1 LTKLKDAHKIKFMK
15 IIASTNSEQRQ
26 TNLRE
31 AGIATEESWL
41 DAIEALVEI
50 RKRKNMTQK
59 DVGIALGVSQEAV
72 SQFESGEANPSIRR
86 IKLYALAVGA
96 SVNFSIIDSG
106 QTPDYHLQASESA
119 IVQRTKPGP
128 KPKKPD
134 LSALIN
140 A

>member
-1 LTKLKDAHKIKFMK
+1 MK
-15 IIASTNSEQRQ
+15 RVTNSNT
-26 TNLRE
+26 TNGKSDLRK
-31 AGIATEESWL
+31 AGMATEESWL
-41 DAIEALVEI
+41 DAVEALVEI
-50 RKRKNMTQK
+50 RKRKKLTQK
-59 DVGIALGVSQEAV
+59 DVGIALGVSQESV

-106 QTPDYHLQASESA
+106 LTPDYHLQAEESL

-128 KPKKPD
+128 KSKMRKIP
-134 LSALIN
+134 ALNN

>member
-1 LTKLKDAHKIKFMK
+1 MK
-15 IIASTNSEQRQ
+15 HIATSSTRDSNSDLRQ
-26 TNLRE
+26 
-31 AGIATEESWL
+31 AGVSTEESWL

-50 RKRKNMTQK
+50 RKRKNLTQK
-59 DVGIALGVSQEAV
+59 DVGIALGVSQESV

-106 QTPDYHLQASESA
+106 ITPDYHLRADESV
-119 IVQRTKPGP
+119 IVRRTKPGP
-128 KPKKPD
+128 KSKKREITA
-134 LSALIN
+134 LSN

>member
-1 LTKLKDAHKIKFMK
+1 MK
-15 IIASTNSEQRQ
+15 RITNSNT
-26 TNLRE
+26 TNGKSDLRK
-31 AGIATEESWL
+31 AGMATEESWL
-41 DAIEALVEI
+41 DAVEALVEI
-50 RKRKNMTQK
+50 RKSKKLTQK
-59 DVGIALGVSQEAV
+59 DVGIALGVSQESV

-106 QTPDYHLQASESA
+106 ITPDYHLQAEESL

-128 KPKKPD
+128 KSKMRKIP
-134 LSALIN
+134 ALTT

>member
-1 LTKLKDAHKIKFMK
+1 V
-15 IIASTNSEQRQ
+15 
-26 TNLRE
+26 
-31 AGIATEESWL
+31 
-41 DAIEALVEI
+41 LVEI
-50 RKRKNMTQK
+50 RKRKNLTQK
-59 DVGIALGVSQEAV
+59 DVGIALGVSQESV

-106 QTPDYHLQASESA
+106 ITPDYHFRAAESV

-128 KPKKPD
+128 KSKK
-134 LSALIN
+134 SEITALAN

>member
-1 LTKLKDAHKIKFMK
+1 MK
-15 IIASTNSEQRQ
+15 RITNSNT
-26 TNLRE
+26 TNGKSDLRK
-31 AGIATEESWL
+31 AGMATEESWL
-41 DAIEALVEI
+41 DAVEALVEI
-50 RKRKNMTQK
+50 RKSKKLTQK
-59 DVGIALGVSQEAV
+59 DVGIALGVSQESV

-106 QTPDYHLQASESA
+106 ITPDYHLQAEESL

-128 KPKKPD
+128 KSKKRKIP
-134 LSALIN
+134 ALNN

>member
-1 LTKLKDAHKIKFMK
+1 MK
-15 IIASTNSEQRQ
+15 RTANSSTRNSNSQLRQ
-26 TNLRE
+26 
-31 AGIATEESWL
+31 AGVSTEESWL

-50 RKRKNMTQK
+50 RKRKNLTQK
-59 DVGIALGVSQEAV
+59 DVGIALGVTQESV

-106 QTPDYHLQASESA
+106 ITPDYHLRAKESV
-119 IVQRTKPGP
+119 ILQRTKPGP
-128 KPKKPD
+128 RSKKREITA
-134 LSALIN
+134 LSN

>member
-1 LTKLKDAHKIKFMK
+1 MK
-15 IIASTNSEQRQ
+15 RIATSSTRKSNSDLRQ
-26 TNLRE
+26 
-31 AGIATEESWL
+31 AGVSTEESWL

-50 RKRKNMTQK
+50 RKRKNLTQK
-59 DVGIALGVSQEAV
+59 DVGIALGVSQESV

-106 QTPDYHLQASESA
+106 ITPDYHLRADEA
-119 IVQRTKPGP
+119 VIVRRTKPGP
-128 KPKKPD
+128 KSKKREITA
-134 LSALIN
+134 LSN

>member
-1 LTKLKDAHKIKFMK
+1 MTEIIKLHKIKFMNTSSS
-15 IIASTNSEQRQ
+15 AGSEQRLA
-26 TNLRE
+26 NLRQ

-50 RKRKNMTQK
+50 RKVKHMTQK

-96 SVNFSIIDSG
+96 SVNFNVVDSG
-106 QTPDYHLQASESA
+106 VIPEYHLKENESA
-119 IVQRTKPGP
+119 IVQRIKPGP
-128 KPKKPD
+128 KTKKPHR
-134 LSALIN
+134 SALTN
-140 A
+140 V

>member
-1 LTKLKDAHKIKFMK
+1 MK
-15 IIASTNSEQRQ
+15 RITNSN
-26 TNLRE
+26 TSNGKSDLRK
-31 AGIATEESWL
+31 AGMATEESWL

-50 RKRKNMTQK
+50 RKRKKLTQK
-59 DVGIALGVSQEAV
+59 DVGIALGVSQESV

-106 QTPDYHLQASESA
+106 ITPDYHLQAEESL

-128 KPKKPD
+128 KSKKRKIP
-134 LSALIN
+134 ALTN

>member
-1 LTKLKDAHKIKFMK
+1 MK
-15 IIASTNSEQRQ
+15 RITNSNT
-26 TNLRE
+26 TNGKSDLRK
-31 AGIATEESWL
+31 AGMATEESWL
-41 DAIEALVEI
+41 NAVEALVEI
-50 RKRKNMTQK
+50 RKSKKLTQK
-59 DVGIALGVSQEAV
+59 DVGIALGVSQESV

-106 QTPDYHLQASESA
+106 ITPDYHLQAEESL

-128 KPKKPD
+128 KSKMRKIP
-134 LSALIN
+134 ALNN

>member
-1 LTKLKDAHKIKFMK
+1 MK
-15 IIASTNSEQRQ
+15 RITNSNT
-26 TNLRE
+26 TNGKSDLRK
-31 AGIATEESWL
+31 AGMATEESWL
-41 DAIEALVEI
+41 DAVEALVEI
-50 RKRKNMTQK
+50 RKSKKLTQK
-59 DVGIALGVSQEAV
+59 DVGIALGVSQESV

-106 QTPDYHLQASESA
+106 ITPDYHLQAEESL

-128 KPKKPD
+128 KSKMRKIP
-134 LSALIN
+134 ALNN

>member
-1 LTKLKDAHKIKFMK
+1 MK
-15 IIASTNSEQRQ
+15 RITNSN
-26 TNLRE
+26 TSNGKSDLRK
-31 AGIATEESWL
+31 AGMATEESWL
-41 DAIEALVEI
+41 DAVEALVEI
-50 RKRKNMTQK
+50 RKRKKLTQK
-59 DVGIALGVSQEAV
+59 DVGIALGVSQESV

-106 QTPDYHLQASESA
+106 ITPDYHLQAEESL

-128 KPKKPD
+128 KSKMRKIP
-134 LSALIN
+134 ALNN

>member
-1 LTKLKDAHKIKFMK
+1 MK
-15 IIASTNSEQRQ
+15 RITNSNT
-26 TNLRE
+26 TNGKSDLRK
-31 AGIATEESWL
+31 AGMATEESWL
-41 DAIEALVEI
+41 DAVEALVEI
-50 RKRKNMTQK
+50 RKRKKLTQK
-59 DVGIALGVSQEAV
+59 DVGIALGVSQESV

-106 QTPDYHLQASESA
+106 LTPDYHLQAEESL

-128 KPKKPD
+128 KSKMRKIP
-134 LSALIN
+134 ALNN

>member
-1 LTKLKDAHKIKFMK
+1 MKRIATSSTKK
-15 IIASTNSEQRQ
+15 SNSDLRQ
-26 TNLRE
+26 
-31 AGIATEESWL
+31 AGVSTEESWL

-50 RKRKNMTQK
+50 RKRKNLTQK
-59 DVGIALGVSQEAV
+59 DVGIALGVSQESV

-106 QTPDYHLQASESA
+106 ITPDYHLRADEA
-119 IVQRTKPGP
+119 VIVRRTKPGP
-128 KPKKPD
+128 KSKKREITA
-134 LSALIN
+134 LSN

>member
-1 LTKLKDAHKIKFMK
+1 MK
-15 IIASTNSEQRQ
+15 RITNSN
-26 TNLRE
+26 TSNGKSDLRK
-31 AGIATEESWL
+31 AGMATEESWL
-41 DAIEALVEI
+41 DAVEALVEI
-50 RKRKNMTQK
+50 RKSKKLTQK
-59 DVGIALGVSQEAV
+59 DVGIALGVSQESV

-106 QTPDYHLQASESA
+106 LTPDYHLQAEESL

-128 KPKKPD
+128 KSKMRKIP
-134 LSALIN
+134 ALNN

>member
-1 LTKLKDAHKIKFMK
+1 MK
-15 IIASTNSEQRQ
+15 RITNSNT
-26 TNLRE
+26 TNGKSDLRK
-31 AGIATEESWL
+31 AGMATEESWL
-41 DAIEALVEI
+41 DAVEALVEI
-50 RKRKNMTQK
+50 RKRKKLTQK
-59 DVGIALGVSQEAV
+59 DVGIALGVSQESV

-106 QTPDYHLQASESA
+106 ITPDYHLQAEESL

-128 KPKKPD
+128 KSKKRKIP
-134 LSALIN
+134 ALTN

>member
-1 LTKLKDAHKIKFMK
+1 MK
-15 IIASTNSEQRQ
+15 RITNSNT
-26 TNLRE
+26 TNGKSDLRK
-31 AGIATEESWL
+31 AGMATEESWL
-41 DAIEALVEI
+41 DAVEALVEI
-50 RKRKNMTQK
+50 RKSKKLTQK
-59 DVGIALGVSQEAV
+59 DVGIALGVSQESV

-106 QTPDYHLQASESA
+106 ITPDYHLQAEESL

-128 KPKKPD
+128 KSKKPKIP
-134 LSALIN
+134 ALTN

>member
-1 LTKLKDAHKIKFMK
+1 MK
-15 IIASTNSEQRQ
+15 RITNSNT
-26 TNLRE
+26 TNGKSDLRK
-31 AGIATEESWL
+31 AGMATEESWL
-41 DAIEALVEI
+41 DAVEALVEI
-50 RKRKNMTQK
+50 RKRKKLTQK
-59 DVGIALGVSQEAV
+59 DVGIALGVSQESV

-106 QTPDYHLQASESA
+106 ITPDYHLQAEESL

-128 KPKKPD
+128 KSKMRKIP
-134 LSALIN
+134 ALNN

>member
-1 LTKLKDAHKIKFMK
+1 MK
-15 IIASTNSEQRQ
+15 RITNSNT
-26 TNLRE
+26 TNGKSDLRK
-31 AGIATEESWL
+31 AGMATEESWL
-41 DAIEALVEI
+41 DAVEALVEI
-50 RKRKNMTQK
+50 RKSKKLTQK
-59 DVGIALGVSQEAV
+59 DVGIALGVSQESV

-106 QTPDYHLQASESA
+106 ITPDYHLQAEESL

-128 KPKKPD
+128 KSKKRKIP
-134 LSALIN
+134 ALTN

>member
-1 LTKLKDAHKIKFMK
+1 MK
-15 IIASTNSEQRQ
+15 RITNSN
-26 TNLRE
+26 TSNGKSDLRK
-31 AGIATEESWL
+31 AGMATEESWL
-41 DAIEALVEI
+41 DAVEALVEI
-50 RKRKNMTQK
+50 RKRKKLTQK
-59 DVGIALGVSQEAV
+59 DVGIALGVSQESV

-106 QTPDYHLQASESA
+106 LTPDYHLQAEESL

-128 KPKKPD
+128 KSKMRKIP
-134 LSALIN
+134 ALNN